1 MELYEYARP
10 QLMAGKKILY
20 IHGFASSGTNGTVKT
35 LRLLLPQA
43 EVIAPDLP
51 VEPEEALQL
60 LRSIV
65 DASAPDLVIG
75 TSMGGMY
82 AELLHGID
90 RILVN
95 PAFQLADT
103 LLKNN
108 GLGRQTFHNPRADG
122 QKDFLVTKGLLESFR
137 EVSSHC
143 FEAVDEDEKKRVFA
157 LFGVHDTLVHTRDL
171 TREHYPQCIPF
182 DGEHYLND
190 GALLHSVLP
199 VIQWIDDRQNGVSRP
214 SVIIAY
220 DDVLRFLH
228 NGEMVGAA
236 SKAVQ
241 FLAARFDL
249 HFVICGAADAWDEM
263 LAKRKW
269 VEDFIGVPSWNRFSL
284 TTHKELLMGDYLIDR
299 HPDECGGNDFMGTLI
314 EFGSDTFK
322 DWNDVMV
329 FFARICGE
337 SI

>member
-20 IHGFASSGTNGTVKT
+20 VHGFASSGTNGTVRA

-43 EVIAPDLP
+43 EVTAPDLP
-51 VEPEEALQL
+51 VEPEEALEL

-65 DASAPDLVIG
+65 ASSAPDLIIG
-75 TSMGGMY
+75 TSMGAMY

-95 PAFQLADT
+95 PAFRLADT

-108 GLGRQTFHNPRADG
+108 GLGRQSFHNPRADG

-137 EVSSHC
+137 SVSSRC
-143 FEAVDEDEKKRVFA
+143 FSDVDDDEKKRVFA
-157 LFGVHDTLVHTRDL
+157 LFGVHDTLVDTRGL

-190 GALLHSVLP
+190 GALLHSVIP
-199 VIQWIDDRQNGVSRP
+199 VIQWIDDRQNGTSRP
-214 SVIIAY
+214 SVLIAY
-220 DDVLRFLH
+220 DDVLRYLH

-249 HFVICGAADAWDEM
+249 HFVISGDSDSWEEM
-263 LAKRKW
+263 EKKRCW
-269 VEDFIGVPSWNRFSL
+269 IESFIGVPSWNRVTM

-299 HPDECGGNDFMGTLI
+299 HPHDCGGDDFMGTLI

-329 FFARICGE
+329 FFTRICGE
-337 SI
+337 SV

>member
-10 QLMAGKKILY
+10 QLMAGKRILY
-20 IHGFASSGTNGTVKT
+20 VHGFASSGASGTVRA

-43 EVIAPDLP
+43 ELTAPDLP
-51 VEPEEALQL
+51 VEPVEALEL

-65 DASAPDLVIG
+65 SSTVPDLIIG
-75 TSMGGMY
+75 TSMGAMY
-82 AELLHGID
+82 AEFLRGID

-108 GLGRQTFHNPRADG
+108 GLGRQAFHNPRADG

-137 EVSSHC
+137 AVSARC
-143 FEAVDEDEKKRVFA
+143 FSDVDEEEKTRVFA
-157 LFGVHDTLVHTRDL
+157 LFGVHDTLVDTQSL
-171 TREHYPQCIPF
+171 TRRHYPQCIPSE
-182 DGEHYLND
+182 GGHYLND
-190 GALLHSVLP
+190 DALLHSVLP

-214 SVIIAY
+214 SVVIAY
-220 DDVLRFLH
+220 DDVLRYLH

-236 SKAVQ
+236 SKAVRY
-241 FLAARFDL
+241 LAARFDL
-249 HFVICGAADAWDEM
+249 QFVISGDADSWKEM
-263 LAKRKW
+263 DLKRRW
-269 VEDFIGVPSWNRFSL
+269 LETNIGVPSWNRVTL

-299 HPDECGGNDFMGTLI
+299 YPQSCGGDGFMGTLI

-322 DWNDVMV
+322 NWNDVMV